1 MKRVLVL
8 IGLAALVAISS
19 YAGFAQDR
27 QPPQQYEQSM
37 GGMMGGGSGMMS
49 SQQSAWEAPSSA
61 AGRQNPVP
69 ADRTSVAEGKALFDR
84 YCASCHGARGK
95 GNVGPDLAVPG
106 VQSQTDG
113 ALFWKISQGRS
124 PMPSFEDVLTAHQR
138 WDLVNYIRTLAAA
151 PKSTDAGSGGVT
163 DPETTSTMQPGM
175 GRGMMGSGMMQGG
188 MGQGMM
194 GGGMQGGMM
203 GRGMG
208 RGMMQGQGGM
218 MGRGMMAQGGMG
230 CPACVAMAA
239 GLMHESVTPTSDGGV
254 VVSVAGKLIKYDA
267 NLNKMN
273 EVDLKIDWARVHR
286 VAQQIMQNCPVQR
299 RMMQQPQG
307 QSQGQPTP

>member
-19 YAGFAQDR
+19 YAGLAQDR
-27 QPPQQYEQSM
+27 QPARQNEQSM
-37 GGMMGGGSGMMS
+37 GGMMGGGSGMMGP
-49 SQQSAWEAPSSA
+49 QQSAWEAPSSA

-84 YCASCHGARGK
+84 YCASCHGMKGK

-106 VQSQTDG
+106 VQNQTDG
-113 ALFWKISQGRS
+113 AVFWKISQGRP

-138 WDLVNYIRTLAAA
+138 WDLVNYTRTLAAE
-151 PKSTDAGSGGVT
+151 PKSTDTVSGGAT
-163 DPETTSTMQPGM
+163 DGETTPTMPPGM
-175 GRGMMGSGMMQGG
+175 GRGMMGSGMMRGGMGRGMMQGG

-203 GRGMG
+203 GRGM
-208 RGMMQGQGGM
+208 MQQGGM
-218 MGRGMMAQGGMG
+218 P
-230 CPACVAMAA
+230 CPACGAVCGA
-239 GLMHESVTPTSDGGV
+239 LMHESVTPTSDGGV

-267 NLNKMN
+267 NLNKVN
-273 EVDLKIDWARVHR
+273 EVNLNIDWARVHQT
-286 VAQQIMQNCPVQR
+286 AQQIMQNCPVQR

-307 QSQGQPTP
+307 QSQGQGQPTP